1 MSVTIVA
8 ACVMIRGSWNPA
20 HNSLS
25 REHSERAA
33 LESVLTS
40 KRKLFALFLEAVQRM
55 AILFGGGKELGRPL
69 PSLKI
74 LPGAVHF
81 TYHPHETNGKRKM
94 GKLCLYS
101 QPLYKWLSLQNRS
114 VVFWKLAGASLYLRP
129 PDRQAIQVM
138 AAGLTLVYTTP
149 QPPLLSIRL
158 IIPYTTPD
166 LYFVVKTLC
175 SLFLHSIPHTNHRP
189 LQPHLVD

>member
-1 MSVTIVA
+1 MLALSWRWPERWYQQANNHEWMKSVTILAV
-8 ACVMIRGSWNPA
+8 CVMIRGSWNPA

-25 REHSERAA
+25 REHSGRAA

-40 KRKLFALFLEAVQRM
+40 KRKLFALFLEAVQKNVYTFWGR
-55 AILFGGGKELGRPL
+55 ELGRPL

-81 TYHPHETNGKRKM
+81 TYHPHETNGNRKM
-94 GKLCLYS
+94 GLLCLYS

-138 AAGLTLVYTTP
+138 AAGLTLVYTTN
-149 QPPLLSIRL
+149 PPCS
-158 IIPYTTPD
+158 PYD
-166 LYFVVKTLC
+166 
-175 SLFLHSIPHTNHRP
+175 
-189 LQPHLVD
+189 